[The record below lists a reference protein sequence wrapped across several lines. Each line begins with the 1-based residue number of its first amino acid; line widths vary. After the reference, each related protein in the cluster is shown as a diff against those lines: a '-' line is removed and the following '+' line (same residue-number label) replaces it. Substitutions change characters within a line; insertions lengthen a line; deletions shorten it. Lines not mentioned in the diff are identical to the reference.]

1 MAHARELGRVPGWP
15 QRAGPSLRAP
25 RPGPGN
31 GLSDPGRRAETG
43 CSRPALPRDAG
54 RCDAGSL
61 LPHGDHVHVRT
72 ASPCHLPCPF
82 SLSSGV
88 PVTLEGAPL
97 RGERPSSTLVSPLK
111 ALFPVWPPSAC
122 ERGLGEGARA
132 TSGNMTC
139 ARNGGGGPPSSESA
153 DLCPVVGATALRRR
167 QLLKRLFLLRPN
179 SSRLYPPPHGPR
191 AALPF
196 DSGVS
201 GRF

>member
-1 MAHARELGRVPGWP
+1 MQP
-15 QRAGPSLRAP
+15 AGAP
-25 RPGPGN
+25 PGPQA
-31 GLSDPGRRAETG
+31 DATRARSSLTVTTSMSARPLPATCRAHFPCLQG
-43 CSRPALPRDAG
+43 CQSRWRG
-54 RCDAGSL
+54 
-61 LPHGDHVHVRT
+61 T
-72 ASPCHLPCPF
+72 
-82 SLSSGV
+82 
-88 PVTLEGAPL
+88 PL

-179 SSRLYPPPHGPR
+179 SSRLYPPPQGPR